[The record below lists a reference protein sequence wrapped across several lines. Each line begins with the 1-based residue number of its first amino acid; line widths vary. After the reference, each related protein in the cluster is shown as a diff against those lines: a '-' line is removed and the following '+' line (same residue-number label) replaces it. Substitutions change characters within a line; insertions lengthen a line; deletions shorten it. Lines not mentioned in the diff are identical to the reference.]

1 MQENWQAELETI
13 TRNVKYNESLSRHT
27 SFRIGGPAAALVE
40 AHSVDELKAIIA
52 LREWFSLPVMV
63 IGCGTNI
70 LFSDAGYKGII
81 IVLSTEFSQ
90 VRYEN
95 CENGERKT
103 ENGKRRTENGGQRTE
118 NGLPTSDFRL
128 PSSEFRIPV
137 IAGAGVALN
146 RLAQQCARL
155 GLSGLEFAY
164 GIPGALGGALI
175 MNAGAYGCSMSEI
188 VTDIKVMTHSGV
200 VLTISRKQAE
210 FTYRQSALNQYFC
223 VLAATLQLIQAP
235 HDQIIA
241 KMQQLYAERKS
252 KLPLNKP
259 SAGCVFKNP
268 PAISAG
274 KLIDECALKGTRV
287 GGAEVSKKHANFIIN
302 TGGATAKDVLELID
316 EVRNRVYSQIGVTLE
331 QEIHYISGMWNAE

>member
-1 MQENWQAELETI
+1 MQKNWQTELKNI
-13 TRNVKYNESLSRHT
+13 TQNVKYNEPLSQHT

-52 LREWFSLPVMV
+52 LRERFSLPVMV
-63 IGCGTNI
+63 IGRGTNI

-103 ENGKRRTENGGQRTE
+103 ENGKSGI
-118 NGLPTSDFRL
+118 
-128 PSSEFRIPV
+128 RIPV

-146 RLAQQCARL
+146 RLAQQCAQW

-175 MNAGAYGCSMSEI
+175 MNAGAHGCSISQI
-188 VTDIKVMTHSGV
+188 VVDIRVMTHSGT
-200 VLTISRKQAE
+200 VLTIFREQAE
-210 FTYRQSALNQYFC
+210 FAYRQSALNQYFC

-235 HDQIIA
+235 YDQIIA
-241 KMQQLYAERKS
+241 KMQQLYAERKY

-268 PAISAG
+268 PGISAG
-274 KLIDECALKGTRV
+274 KLIDECGLKGTRI

>member
-1 MQENWQAELETI
+1 MQKNWQTELKNI
-13 TRNVKYNESLSRHT
+13 TQNVKYNEPLSQHT

-52 LREWFSLPVMV
+52 LRERFSLPVMV
-63 IGCGTNI
+63 IGRGTNI

-103 ENGKRRTENGGQRTE
+103 ENGKSGI
-118 NGLPTSDFRL
+118 
-128 PSSEFRIPV
+128 RIPV

-146 RLAQQCARL
+146 RLAQQCAQW

-175 MNAGAYGCSMSEI
+175 MNAGAHGCSISQI
-188 VTDIKVMTHSGV
+188 VVDIRVMTHSGT
-200 VLTISRKQAE
+200 VLTIFREQAE
-210 FTYRQSALNQYFC
+210 FAYRQSALNQYFC

-235 HDQIIA
+235 YDQIIA
-241 KMQQLYAERKS
+241 KMQQLYAERKY

-268 PAISAG
+268 PGISAG
-274 KLIDECALKGTRV
+274 KLIDECGLKGTRI

-331 QEIHYISGMWNAE
+331 LEVQYIPQ

>member
-1 MQENWQAELETI
+1 MQKNWQTELKNI
-13 TRNVKYNESLSRHT
+13 TQNVKYNEPLSQHT

-52 LREWFSLPVMV
+52 LRERFSLPVMV
-63 IGCGTNI
+63 IGRGTNI

-103 ENGKRRTENGGQRTE
+103 ENGKSGI
-118 NGLPTSDFRL
+118 
-128 PSSEFRIPV
+128 RIPV

-146 RLAQQCARL
+146 RLAQQCAQW

-175 MNAGAYGCSMSEI
+175 MNAGAHGCSISQI
-188 VTDIKVMTHSGV
+188 VVDIRVMTHSGTV
-200 VLTISRKQAE
+200 STIFREQAE
-210 FTYRQSALNQYFC
+210 FAYRQSALNQYFC

-235 HDQIIA
+235 YDQIIA

-268 PAISAG
+268 PGISAG
-274 KLIDECALKGTRV
+274 KLIDECGLKGTRI

-331 QEIHYISGMWNAE
+331 LEVQYIPQ

>member
-1 MQENWQAELETI
+1 M
-13 TRNVKYNESLSRHT
+13 
-27 SFRIGGPAAALVE
+27 
-40 AHSVDELKAIIA
+40 
-52 LREWFSLPVMV
+52 
-63 IGCGTNI
+63 
-70 LFSDAGYKGII
+70 
-81 IVLSTEFSQ
+81 
-90 VRYEN
+90 RYEN

-103 ENGKRRTENGGQRTE
+103 ENGKSGI
-118 NGLPTSDFRL
+118 
-128 PSSEFRIPV
+128 RIPV

-146 RLAQQCARL
+146 RLAQQCAQW

-175 MNAGAYGCSMSEI
+175 MNAGAHGCSISQI
-188 VTDIKVMTHSGV
+188 VVDIRVMTHSGT
-200 VLTISRKQAE
+200 VLTIFREQAE
-210 FTYRQSALNQYFC
+210 FAYRQSALNQYFC

-235 HDQIIA
+235 YDQIIA
-241 KMQQLYAERKS
+241 KMQQLYAERKY

-268 PAISAG
+268 PGISAG
-274 KLIDECALKGTRV
+274 KLIDECGLKGTRI

-331 QEIHYISGMWNAE
+331 LEVQYIPQ